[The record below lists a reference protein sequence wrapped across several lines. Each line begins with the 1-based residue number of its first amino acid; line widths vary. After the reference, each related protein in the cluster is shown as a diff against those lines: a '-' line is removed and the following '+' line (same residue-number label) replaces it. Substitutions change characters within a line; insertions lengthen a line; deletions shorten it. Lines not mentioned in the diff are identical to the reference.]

1 MSDLLYHILIFAV
14 AIIAIGK
21 GFKRGFTGQVC
32 AILGFAFGIVCAHIF
47 LPQGEDFYRMI
58 LPGIKSCVGAS
69 FIYSV
74 ISAVSIYV
82 IVFYLFKALT
92 KVLRSAM
99 EVFHVGMLDSILGA
113 AFSLVKYLLV
123 LSIFLNLLLCVSP
136 NSTLMKYAEADDGNI
151 VEGVVLLAPALLGC
165 FSAEDLSHILQLREA
180 KKISVNRSARPLVIQ
195 TDVPCSGQIIYE
207 NNA

>member
-1 MSDLLYHILIFAV
+1 MSDLLYHILIIAV
-14 AIIAIGK
+14 AFIALAK
-21 GFKRGFTGQVC
+21 GFKSGFTGQIS

-47 LPQGEDFYRMI
+47 STQGESFFRMI
-58 LPGIKSCVGAS
+58 LPGVKDCVGSS
-69 FIYSV
+69 FIYSLL
-74 ISAVSIYV
+74 SAVSIYV
-82 IVFYLFKALT
+82 IVFYLFKILT

-99 EVFHVGMLDSILGA
+99 EVFNVGMLDSILGA

-136 NSTLMKYAEADDGNI
+136 NSGLMKYARADDGNI

-165 FSAEDLSHILQLREA
+165 FSAEDLSHILQLWEA
-180 KKISVNRSARPLVIQ
+180 KKISVNRSATPRVIKYD
-195 TDVPCSGQIIYE
+195 TPCAEQIIFE

>member
-14 AIIAIGK
+14 AFIALSK
-21 GFKRGFTGQVC
+21 GFKSGFTGQVC
-32 AILGFAFGIVCAHIF
+32 GILGFAFGIVCAHIF
-47 LPQGEDFYRMI
+47 SPQGESFYRMI
-58 LPGIKSCVGAS
+58 LPGIRNCVGAS
-69 FIYSV
+69 FIYSLL
-74 ISAVSIYV
+74 SAVSIYA
-82 IVFYLFKALT
+82 IVFYIFKAFT

-136 NSTLMKYAEADDGNI
+136 NSTLMKYARADDGNI

-165 FSAEDLSHILQLREA
+165 FSAEDLSHILQLMEA
-180 KKISVNRSARPLVIQ
+180 KKISCNRSSQPVVIKNEH
-195 TDVPCSGQIIYE
+195 PCAGEKIFEY
-207 NNA
+207 NA